1 MTLSII
7 IISHRLRPLINAKC
21 QQCFNED
28 VLYSYL
34 LLGSSGVVVA
44 LRSSHQC
51 TACSNF
57 WMKSLRSSLSLSISF
72 DWNRFPVAHHFWL
85 TSSDWAASSHSLH
98 MITHKFHKTISS
110 TRGGRGW
117 WGGGRWG
124 SLSSSSSSRT
134 AAWRARPQPA
144 RARRLWLVWLCLASL
159 IHSSS
164 PHSIPITSPPP
175 ASLSPQTFKN
185 SSTTDVHYCPMHQ
198 NSVSQWFMP
207 PLIRSAVA
215 D

>member
-1 MTLSII
+1 MS
-7 IISHRLRPLINAKC
+7 N
-21 QQCFNED
+21 
-28 VLYSYL
+28 
-34 LLGSSGVVVA
+34 GSNV
-44 LRSSHQC
+44 
-51 TACSNF
+51 
-57 WMKSLRSSLSLSISF
+57 WMKTPVLLTCFFGFSGCRCSTQVFISPCRTKSALKVHSLSHSILS

-117 WGGGRWG
+117 WWGGRWG

-159 IHSSS
+159 IHSS

-175 ASLSPQTFKN
+175 ASPSPQTFKN
-185 SSTTDVHYCPMHQ
+185 SSTTDVHYCPMPL